1 MSGRP
6 SIAAFLACVRDLRVW
21 ALGPGARWAC
31 PAIGGLLVAGGLIG
45 LLASGS
51 H

>member
-1 MSGRP
+1 MSRP
-6 SIAAFLACVRDLRVW
+6 SIDVFLAHGRGVRAW

-31 PAIGGLLVAGGLIG
+31 PVIGGLLVLGGLVG